1 MICISVVNIFQEE
14 TINFSRL
21 GKKPCCSEVVVLF
34 CLFFRRDIKQ
44 IDSYPFSSPLF
55 TNRKRVAIPES
66 TKTTPDENF
75 NKKSKLISHSDSSEM
90 LEGQTSA
97 QKDSVQQKR
106 KNRDSETEKTTNV
119 SAVMFS
125 FLLNRIKL
133 FHLCKLKI
141 ENM

>member
-1 MICISVVNIFQEE
+1 M
-14 TINFSRL
+14 
-21 GKKPCCSEVVVLF
+21 
-34 CLFFRRDIKQ
+34 
-44 IDSYPFSSPLF
+44 
-55 TNRKRVAIPES
+55 
-66 TKTTPDENF
+66 KTTPDESF

-119 SAVMFS
+119 SVVMFS

>member
-1 MICISVVNIFQEE
+1 MFQNWVKSLVVAKLCF
-14 TINFSRL
+14 
-21 GKKPCCSEVVVLF
+21 F

-44 IDSYPFSSPLF
+44 VDSYPFSSPLF
-55 TNRKRVAIPES
+55 TSRKRVAIPES

-75 NKKSKLISHSDSSEM
+75 NKKSKLVSHSDSSEM
-90 LEGQTSA
+90 LEGQTFV

-125 FLLNRIKL
+125 FLLTIIKL
-133 FHLCKLKI
+133 FH
-141 ENM
+141 